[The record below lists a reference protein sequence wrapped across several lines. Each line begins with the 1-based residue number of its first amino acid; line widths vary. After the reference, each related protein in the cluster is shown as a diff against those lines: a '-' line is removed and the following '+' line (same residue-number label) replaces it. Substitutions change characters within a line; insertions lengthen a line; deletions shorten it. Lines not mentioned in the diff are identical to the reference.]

1 MAVRLKRTC
10 ESCGFENAEPGQDC
24 PLCGVSA
31 ADSAATLP
39 PLPDAPTL
47 AAGQTT
53 SRAEF
58 NPAQSAMFGDRYRV
72 LELLGKGGM
81 GDVYRV
87 HDLVDGRDLAL
98 KVLRRDAAQTTGG
111 LERFKR
117 EIAVLTKLRH
127 PAILHIVDHGVQ
139 GADYFFVSEIVHGQ
153 DLRVALRQRGV
164 FSVQDALGLAAV
176 VADALAVI
184 HGSGVVHR
192 DLKPA
197 NIMMAPDG
205 GVRLVDFGL
214 ARPEGMDVERVTR
227 TGEFVGTPVYM
238 SPEQF
243 DARAVDAR
251 SDIYSLGVVLF
262 EMLTGHPP
270 FTSASVLA
278 MAMKHLKEP
287 TPAPSASRPDVPPWL
302 DRLVLKCLE
311 KEPSRRFATAA
322 LLAEELRR
330 PQSTGRPRPRKLST
344 GDRVMQSE
352 SASDEWPLVLASPA
366 QKPEWTVG
374 VGVRFEDRIFRLV
387 RVDPPAIGGLWTYR
401 FTAWPEGE
409 VIRRLIDYASDASGA
424 GKL

>member
-10 ESCGFENAEPGQDC
+10 DSCGFENAEPGQDC
-24 PLCGVSA
+24 PLCGVSVVN
-31 ADSAATLP
+31 SASTLL

-47 AAGQTT
+47 AAGTTT

-58 NPAQSAMFGDRYRV
+58 DPARSAMFGDRYRV
-72 LELLGKGGM
+72 EEMLGTGGM

-87 HDLVDGRDLAL
+87 HDLVNGRDVAL
-98 KVLRRDAAQTTGG
+98 KVLRRDAAQTSGS
-111 LERFKR
+111 LERFRR

-127 PAILHIVDHGVQ
+127 PAILQILDHGVQ
-139 GADYFFVSEIVHGQ
+139 GSDFFFVSEIVHGQ
-153 DLRVALRQRGV
+153 DLRAALRKRGT
-164 FSVQDALGLAAV
+164 FPLNDALALASV
-176 VADALAVI
+176 VADALAVV
-184 HGSGVVHR
+184 HGGGVVHR
-192 DLKPA
+192 DIKPA
-197 NIMMAPDG
+197 NIMMAADG
-205 GVRLVDFGL
+205 SVRLVDFGL

-270 FTSASVLA
+270 FTSASVMA

-287 TPAPSASRPDVPPWL
+287 TPAPSASRPDLPPWV

-330 PQSTGRPRPRKLST
+330 PQSTGRARPRKLST
-344 GDRVMQSE
+344 GDRVMQSD
-352 SASDEWPLVLASPA
+352 SASDEWPLVLASPS

-374 VGVRFEDRIFRLV
+374 TGVRFEDRIFRLV
-387 RVDPPAIGGLWTYR
+387 RVDPPAGGGLWTYR
-401 FTAWPEGE
+401 FTVWPEGE
-409 VIRRLIDYASDASGA
+409 VIRRLIDYGSEPSGA
-424 GKL
+424 SKV